1 MCPVCFG
8 SVAWLITG
16 GVSGLG
22 ATVGGVAIVR
32 DRKIAARISKI
43 WKLGTREP
51 LPSGLFKVPRR
62 LAVQERIG
70 TGETHG
76 QEQCKRHAAPQRTS
90 RN

>member
-1 MCPVCFG
+1 MCPVCIG

-22 ATVGGVAIVR
+22 AAAGGVAIVR

-51 LPSGLFKVPRR
+51 LPSGLVSRGPKTP
-62 LAVQERIG
+62 AVQERIG
-70 TGETHG
+70 TGDTNG
-76 QEQCKRHAAPQRTS
+76 
-90 RN
+90 

>member
-1 MCPVCFG
+1 MCPVCIG

-22 ATVGGVAIVR
+22 ATAGGVAIVR

-51 LPSGLFKVPRR
+51 LPSGRVFRGPKT
-62 LAVQERIG
+62 LAVQERIE
-70 TGETHG
+70 TGDTNG
-76 QEQCKRHAAPQRTS
+76 
-90 RN
+90 